1 MIIFIKQIKNK
12 NQYYLIENILRDD
25 SVYENDWNN

>member
-25 SVYENDWNN
+25 SVYEND